1 MNIRLA
7 IVGIVLAVGGFVL
20 ANSFYVVDER
30 EQALVLQFGDV
41 RAVEQEPGLKF
52 KLPFVQNVIFYES
65 RILNLDPN
73 PQEITF
79 ADQRRLVVDAFIRYR
94 ISDPLDFYRSVR
106 TVITAEARLESA
118 LNSSVRSI
126 LGNVIPVEI
135 LSDERS
141 AIMEQ
146 INEQVVRQVEPLG
159 LTIVDV
165 RIGRADVPGDTIQ
178 AVYDRMRSERERQAA
193 ESRAQGEELAQQ
205 IRARADRERTV
216 LLAEAERES
225 EILRGEGDS
234 EQIRITGEAFSQDEE
249 FYAFFRS
256 LEAYRDALAD
266 EETTLVLQPNSE
278 FFRFFGA
285 FDTVGGGQLPI
296 LPEPTTVPAGEGDDS
311 PAAGEATESDE
322 PLTN

>member
-7 IVGIVLAVGGFVL
+7 ILGIVLAAGGFVL
-20 ANSFYVVDER
+20 ANSFFIVNER
-30 EQALVLQFGDV
+30 EQALILQFGDV
-41 RAVEQEPGLKF
+41 RGVEQEPGLKF
-52 KLPFVQNVIFYES
+52 KLPFVQNVIYYDN

-106 TVITAEARLESA
+106 TETTAAARLESA

-135 LSDERS
+135 LSDERVP
-141 AIMEQ
+141 IMNQ
-146 INEQVVRQVEPLG
+146 ISEQVIRQVDPLG
-159 LTIVDV
+159 ITIVDV

-205 IRARADRERTV
+205 IRSRADRERTV

-234 EQIRITGEAFSQDEE
+234 EQIRITGEAFGQDEN

-256 LEAYRDALAD
+256 LQAYREALAD

-285 FDTVGGGQLPI
+285 FEGVGGDALPV
-296 LPEPTTVPAGEGDDS
+296 LPEPTTVPGDEAGDAGNGDGADTD
-311 PAAGEATESDE
+311 GE